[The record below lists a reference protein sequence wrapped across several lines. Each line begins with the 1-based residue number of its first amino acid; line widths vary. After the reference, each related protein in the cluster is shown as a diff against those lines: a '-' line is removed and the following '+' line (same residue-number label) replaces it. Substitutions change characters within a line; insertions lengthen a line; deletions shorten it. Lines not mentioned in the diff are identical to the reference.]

1 MASRTNFHQFP
12 STFKDCPIQVIVG
25 PQKTVYYVHPGVLS
39 SCGSPVL
46 KARVNDQW
54 IKNGTSGAIDWTE
67 FDEETVE
74 CALSYLYIEDYD
86 VRDRTFVGAQ
96 IEERN
101 DNDQI
106 AQAAFLSTKA
116 GSSVP
121 DSKILNEAL
130 SERPLTPLSRC
141 LQVGLPAE
149 TMQTAAAAFM
159 KEPSACDEGLG
170 DIALMHGKLYCFAH
184 QFLFSR
190 LENLALQRLTQLLLK
205 CDTPTDPFFLGLAD
219 AIRLVYGATPKS
231 KPNDPARELLS
242 QYVALKYTIL
252 PESSM
257 RALIAEGGDF
267 MIDVTCKLAR
277 RISISGTSTQSLEG
291 LIDELEMSVSRLEQ
305 HTENQACLLKRAE
318 EEILEWE
325 SWNRGISAKHKKA
338 KRMVAPFEFS
348 TTLEHSA

>member
-25 PQKTVYYVHPGVLS
+25 PQKTLYYVHPGVLS

-67 FDEETVE
+67 FEEQTVE

-86 VRDRTFVGAQ
+86 VRSRTFVEQ
-96 IEERN
+96 TEERN
-101 DNDQI
+101 NNGQI
-106 AQAAFLSTKA
+106 AQEAFLSTKV

-121 DSKILNEAL
+121 DSKILNEAF
-130 SERPLTPLSRC
+130 SEERPLTPLSRC
-141 LQVGLPAE
+141 LQAGLPAG

-170 DIALMHGKLYCFAH
+170 DIALIHAKVYCFAH

-190 LENLALQRLTQLLLK
+190 LEVLALQRLTQLLLK
-205 CDTPTDPFFLGLAD
+205 CDAPTDPFCLVLAD

-252 PESSM
+252 SEESM
-257 RALIAEGGDF
+257 RALIEEGGDF
-267 MIDVTCKLAR
+267 MIDVTRKLAR
-277 RISISGTSTQSLEG
+277 RISINGTSAQSLEDA
-291 LIDELEMSVSRLEQ
+291 IDELVTKVSRLTQ

-325 SWNRGISAKHKKA
+325 SWNRGISAKHRQA
-338 KRMVAPFEFS
+338 KRRVAPFEYS
-348 TTLEHSA
+348 ATNEHSS

>member
-12 STFKDCPIQVIVG
+12 STFKDCPVQIIAG
-25 PQKTVYYVHPGVLS
+25 PQKIVYYVHPGVLS

-46 KARVNDQW
+46 KARVSDQW

-86 VRDRTFVGAQ
+86 VRGRTVVSEQ
-96 IEERN
+96 TEERK
-101 DNDQI
+101 DDDRM
-106 AQAAFLSTKA
+106 AQAAFLSTKV
-116 GSSVP
+116 GSSMP
-121 DSKILNEAL
+121 DSKILNEGL

-141 LQVGLPAE
+141 LQAGLPAE

-170 DIALMHGKLYCFAH
+170 DIALMHAKVYCFAH

-190 LENLALQRLTQLLLK
+190 LEDLALQRLTQLLLK
-205 CDTPTDPFFLGLAD
+205 CGTPTDPFFLGLAD

-252 PESSM
+252 SDESM

-267 MIDVTCKLAR
+267 MVDVTCKLAR
-277 RISISGTSTQSLEG
+277 RVSISGTSTQSLEG
-291 LIDELEMSVSRLEQ
+291 LIDELQMNVFRLEQ
-305 HTENQACLLKRAE
+305 HTENQACLLKRAK
-318 EEILEWE
+318 EEILGWE

-338 KRMVAPFEFS
+338 KRIVAPFEFS
-348 TTLEHSA
+348 ATHENSA

>member
-25 PQKTVYYVHPGVLS
+25 PQKTVYYVHPAVLS

-67 FDEETVE
+67 FDEETVK

-86 VRDRTFVGAQ
+86 VRDRGFVGEQ
-96 IEERN
+96 FEERN
-101 DNDQI
+101 DEDQM
-106 AQAAFLSTKA
+106 AQAASLSTNA
-116 GSSVP
+116 GSSMP
-121 DSKILNEAL
+121 DSKTLNEAL

-141 LQVGLPAE
+141 LQAGLPAE
-149 TMQTAAAAFM
+149 TIQTAAAAFM

-170 DIALMHGKLYCFAH
+170 DIALMHAKVYCFAH

-190 LENLALQRLTQLLLK
+190 LENMALQRLTQLLLK
-205 CDTPTDPFFLGLAD
+205 CGTPTDPFFLGLSD
-219 AIRLVYGATPKS
+219 AIRLIYGATPKS
-231 KPNDPARELLS
+231 KPNNPARELLS
-242 QYVALKYTIL
+242 QYVALKYTTL
-252 PESSM
+252 SEESM

-267 MIDVTCKLAR
+267 MVDVTCKLAR
-277 RISISGTSTQSLEG
+277 RISTSGTSTQSLEC
-291 LIDELEMSVSRLEQ
+291 LIDELEMNVFRLEQ

-348 TTLEHSA
+348 ATHENLA